1 VGRGGR
7 VDVVLVVGGRWHDL
21 DFARLELLRELA
33 RHDVVRTRVFEDYR
47 SASDALARADAL
59 VTYTCDVRPAPA
71 EQAALVDFVS
81 RGGRWLA
88 LHGSN
93 AAIDPPP
100 PGGPRVFRTPRV
112 LGPVAR
118 LLGSQFLGH
127 PPIAPYVVAPAAPDA
142 DGDPLVA
149 GIEAFTTTDELYV
162 SELHPPLRV
171 LLQAR
176 YRGPCPGFEEGQV
189 TGDDE
194 PRPVLYRKSTGAGE
208 VCYLTLGHCRGRFD
222 VQDLGVDDL
231 GRVDRGSWEIPEF
244 RTIVSRAVAWA
255 AHGDGWP
262 ERSTIAP
269 ALLTETKVSV
279 TVGVPDQ
286 AAGG

>member
-1 VGRGGR
+1 MGRGGR

-33 RHDVVRTRVFEDYR
+33 RHDVVRTRVFEDYGG
-47 SASDALARADAL
+47 APEALARADAL
-59 VTYTCDVRPAPA
+59 VTYTCDVRPGPP

-93 AAIDPPP
+93 AAIDAPP

-112 LGPVAR
+112 LGPLPE
-118 LLGSQFLGH
+118 LLGSQFLAH
-127 PPIAPYVVAPAAPDA
+127 PPIAPYVVEPAGD
-142 DGDPLVA
+142 DPLVA

-189 TGDDE
+189 RDDDE
-194 PRPVLYRKSTGAGE
+194 PRPVLYRRATGAGE

-231 GRVDRGSWEIPEF
+231 GRVDRGSWDIPEF
-244 RTIVSRAVAWA
+244 RTILSRAVAWA
-255 AHGDGWP
+255 AYGDAWP
-262 ERSTIAP
+262 GHRPSAP
-269 ALLTETKVSV
+269 TLLTDHKVSGKV
-279 TVGVPDQ
+279 EVPDR